1 MNIITNFSLDHIR
14 SYNPLIQWQN
24 MYKLKAQNDKFMT
37 TFEFHRLIYN
47 VSIKK
52 TVVFSFVNQI
62 LYAHS
67 ASLQR

>member
-1 MNIITNFSLDHIR
+1 MNIITNFSLYHIR

-37 TFEFHRLIYN
+37 TFELHRLIYN

-52 TVVFSFVNQI
+52 YSRFFFC
-62 LYAHS
+62 
-67 ASLQR
+67 